1 VKKLTNKLDSKWG
14 VTLAICLTIV
24 VSSAATATAGS
35 LINGK
40 NIKKG
45 TVASKQIKNGTI
57 VKADLSKKLSVAG
70 PQGPQGLQ
78 GVAGAAAATKVVTHK
93 TVESAA
99 NNTSADTDVQC
110 DAGEHLVGGGA
121 GWAEL
126 DGDNELTGAV
136 SISVPSD
143 ASGKAAAD
151 GSTPTGWTA
160 AGKNLTGASK
170 DFYVY
175 AVCAKP

>member
-1 VKKLTNKLDSKWG
+1 LKNLLNKLDSKWG

-57 VKADLSKKLSVAG
+57 VKADLSKKLSVVGPTG
-70 PQGPQGLQ
+70 PQGVP
-78 GVAGAAAATKVVTHK
+78 GAAAATKVVTHK
-93 TVESAA
+93 QVELIG
-99 NNTSADTDVQC
+99 NNTSADADVQC

-126 DGDNELTGAV
+126 DGDKELAGA
-136 SISVPSD
+136 ISVSEPANAGGGS
-143 ASGKAAAD
+143 AAD

-160 AGKNLTGASK
+160 TGKNLLGSPR
-170 DFYVY
+170 DFYIY
-175 AVCAKP
+175 AICAKP